1 MKLKGTFTVELSN
14 SCDTYMPQGAWRVVT
29 PEEETRISSYVFE
42 EGEDYIPPDLSSVE
56 EGDTLYG
63 GSATGKTGIEG
74 RVIHKDGPFL
84 TVEGSAWGPSSA
96 YASDNQIGWDT
107 HTFSVTTEKAVYDGS
122 LKELQGASADHRLL
136 PAIERAIT
144 RRREGMARVA
154 EAARLYTPPT
164 GAVDARIWRGNGR
177 ARVSWELG

>member
-14 SCDTYMPQGAWRVVT
+14 SCDTHMPQGAWRVVT
-29 PEEETRISSYVFE
+29 EKGDSISSYVFDE
-42 EGEDYIPPDLSSVE
+42 EEDYVAPDLSSIE
-56 EGDTLYG
+56 EGDSLYG
-63 GSATGKTGIEG
+63 ESATGKTGIVG
-74 RVIHKDGPFL
+74 RVIYKDGPYI

-96 YASDNQIGWDT
+96 YASEGAIGWDT

-122 LKELQGASADHRLL
+122 LEELVGTVADHQLL
-136 PAIERAIT
+136 SAIERAIT

-154 EAARLYTPPT
+154 EAARLYTPPA

-177 ARVSWELG
+177 ARVSWVIG